1 MKYQR
6 ELAVS
11 THKATIIQLVW
22 EIQVDS
28 LLKLDSRRQKRTSD
42 GSHEG
47 CPDWWH
53 FLFTFPQEGIS

>member
-11 THKATIIQLVW
+11 IHKATIIQRVW
-22 EIQVDS
+22 KSKFDS
-28 LLKLDSRRQKRTSD
+28 LLKLDSRRQKLTSD

-47 CPDWWH
+47 CPDWWD
-53 FLFTFPQEGIS
+53 FRFTFPQAGIS